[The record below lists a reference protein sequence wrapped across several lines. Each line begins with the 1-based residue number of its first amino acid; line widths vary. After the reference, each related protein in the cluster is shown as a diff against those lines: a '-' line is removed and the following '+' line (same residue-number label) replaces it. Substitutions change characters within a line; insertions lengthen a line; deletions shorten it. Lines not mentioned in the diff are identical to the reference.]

1 VLRVASGQ
9 RLFLRTDSEAESLR
23 FEMHGVV
30 RRAKRVGGDETARL
44 LWRLFVPA
52 RPKRGLGMI
61 SVREAL
67 GSATYT
73 LRLDPL
79 RAGTT

>member
-1 VLRVASGQ
+1 
-9 RLFLRTDSEAESLR
+9 
-23 FEMHGVV
+23 
-30 RRAKRVGGDETARL
+30 L